1 MHRSISSAQIVVL
14 IATGCLLALP
24 AAEARERRLGKL
36 LSGER
41 RNVENR
47 EASRGGPKH
56 VEVDLSDQK
65 LRAYEGDRLVM
76 QTRVCTGRGDSTPKG
91 RFAAG
96 WKDRHHY
103 SSKYDNAY
111 MPWSVQ
117 VAGDVFIHGYS
128 SVPRHP
134 SSHGCIRMPVT
145 GTNPAKRFY
154 EWVDGGTPIRISY

>member
-1 MHRSISSAQIVVL
+1 MYRSIPSTQIFLL
-14 IATGCLLALP
+14 IATCFLLGLP
-24 AAEARERRLGKL
+24 PAEARERRLARL

-41 RNVENR
+41 RTVEDVG
-47 EASRGGPKH
+47 RGGPKR
-56 VEVDLSDQK
+56 VEVDISDQR

-91 RFAAG
+91 RYSAG

-154 EWVDGGTPIRISY
+154 EWVDAGTPIRISY